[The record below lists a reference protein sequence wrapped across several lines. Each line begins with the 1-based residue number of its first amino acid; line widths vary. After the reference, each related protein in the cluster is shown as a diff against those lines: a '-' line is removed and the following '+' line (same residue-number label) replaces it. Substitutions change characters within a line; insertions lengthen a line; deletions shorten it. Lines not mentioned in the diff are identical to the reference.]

1 MAATVRLTVNGEA
14 IDAPEGIS
22 IGALLHAR
30 HGAVLRK
37 TQRGAPRGLFC
48 GMGVCFD
55 CLVKVDGRP
64 NVRACMTLALDGM
77 IVEIPA

>member
-1 MAATVRLTVNGEA
+1 MAATVRLIVNGKA

-22 IGALLHAR
+22 VGALLHAR
-30 HGAVLRK
+30 NGAVLRQ
-37 TQRGAPRGLFC
+37 TQHGAPRGLFC

-64 NVRACMTLALDGM
+64 NVRACMTLARDGM

>member
-1 MAATVRLTVNGEA
+1 MPATLRLTVNGEA

-22 IGALLHAR
+22 VGALLHSR
-30 HGAVLRK
+30 NGAVLRK
-37 TQRGAPRGLFC
+37 TQKGAPRGLFC

-64 NVRACMTLALDGM
+64 NVRACMTLVRDGM